1 MVDSMTQGVSEG
13 IAAPPSRPAQPNL
26 WALFRGTRSDVPPD
40 RFKQTL
46 TEALGG
52 WCRAQAVAIWSAE
65 NGATPQ
71 LVMDSQVRDG
81 ALKGGADEWK
91 AHLELIQRV
100 VTHQKPAL
108 VAPHAN
114 HFEVT
119 EGVFVNTTD
128 YELMLVPM
136 RLDARRWLIFEVF
149 RSQGSDPQAGQT
161 ELGRMAHLCEFPL
174 DYFRGMEL
182 RKLAAQSQNS
192 LAREQVLPLLHRGL
206 NVSRTAYR
214 IANEGRQLVGC
225 DRISVL
231 VPRSGRLR
239 MEAISDQ
246 DTINYRSNL
255 VQALTRAA
263 RQSAD
268 DRDGLV
274 YIKSNEARPEWVEE
288 LLGHYGADA
297 QPVGLCIAP
306 LQTIARSDAA
316 SAQDAQD
323 NAADPPTRM
332 VGVIVLEQFDN
343 PETFPPMLQRL
354 QQVAPHF
361 AAGLENSLEHERVFL
376 LPLWKSL
383 GRVRES
389 MTAARIT
396 KSTLLLALL
405 IAAVVALVVVP
416 LELRLKAPGQL
427 RAAERR
433 GVFATEAG
441 VVREVKVQHGDV
453 VDQGEPVLVLEN
465 TDLEMS
471 LEHAVALLAEAQ
483 EQLKRLQ
490 AERET
495 TGLPRDRRIQ
505 VSGQIAEVN
514 ERIHRLE
521 QQAEKTRRRLEQL
534 TVKAPIDGMITSW
547 YPERGLLNRPVDIG
561 TELLYQID
569 EDGKWVLELDVPE
582 ENAGYLLRRM
592 NELGED
598 GRIDVTYVLST
609 HPRRRFRGWIV
620 DVASRTDVEAEE
632 HVVSALVELDPDD
645 LPPLREGAEVT
656 ARLHC
661 GEHAAG
667 FVWFREVI
675 EFIHTRVLF

>member
-1 MVDSMTQGVSEG
+1 MTQGVSEG

-26 WALFRGTRSDVPPD
+26 WALFRGTRPDVPPD
-40 RFKQTL
+40 RFQQTL
-46 TEALGG
+46 PESLGG
-52 WCRAQAVAIWSAE
+52 WCRAQAVAVWSVE
-65 NGATPQ
+65 TGATPH

-81 ALKGGADEWK
+81 ILKGGSDEWK
-91 AHLELIQRV
+91 AHLELVQRV

-108 VAPHAN
+108 VAPHVN
-114 HFEVT
+114 HFELT

-136 RLDARRWLIFEVF
+136 RLDARRWLVFEVF
-149 RSQGSDPQAGQT
+149 RTPGSDPQAGQN

-174 DYFRGMEL
+174 DYFRGLEL
-182 RKLAAQSQNS
+182 RKLAAQSQNNRV
-192 LAREQVLPLLHRGL
+192 REQVLPLLHHGL

-255 VQALTRAA
+255 VQALTRAG
-263 RQSAD
+263 RQAVD
-268 DRDGLV
+268 GGEGLV
-274 YIKSNEARPEWVEE
+274 YIKSNEARPEWVDE

-297 QPVGLCIAP
+297 QPVGLCIVP
-306 LQTIARSDAA
+306 LQMAAGNDAPPSQDDAA
-316 SAQDAQD
+316 TR
-323 NAADPPTRM
+323 PTRM
-332 VGVIVLEQFDN
+332 VGVMVLEQFEN
-343 PETFPPMLQRL
+343 PESFPAMLQRL

-361 AAGLENSLEHERVFL
+361 SAGLANSIEHERVFL

-405 IAAVVALVVVP
+405 VAAVVALVVVP

-433 GVFATEAG
+433 GIFATEAG

-453 VDQGEPVLVLEN
+453 VDQGAPILVLEN

-471 LEHAVALLAEAQ
+471 LEHSAALLAEAQ

-495 TGLPRDRRIQ
+495 AGLPRDRRIQ
-505 VSGQIAEVN
+505 ISGQIAEVN
-514 ERIHRLE
+514 ERIRHFE
-521 QQAEKTRRRLEQL
+521 QQAEKTRRRLERL
-534 TVKAPIDGMITSW
+534 TVKAPIEGMITSW
-547 YPERGLLNRPVDIG
+547 YPERGLLNRPVDVG

-569 EDGKWVLELDVPE
+569 ADGPWVLELDVPE

-592 NELGED
+592 NELGEN

-620 DVASRTDVEAEE
+620 DVASRTDVEADE
-632 HVVSALVELDPDD
+632 HVVSAIVELDPDD

-656 ARLHC
+656 ARLNC